1 MIEITDHQHSRNVD
15 EYTRQSN
22 IVDGLFE
29 RNNSQIEY
37 LIKSGK
43 ETMSFMNN
51 YRRANKIN
59 KDAMKAKLQ
68 AIEDIIASGKE
79 PEPSVF
85 YAFSNIIK
93 VVDDHH
99 RLQNAMLKLTT
110 ASGALLSKESER
122 LSQKEYYV
130 IALEE
135 IGKTVPVLEKL
146 VDEFELHF
154 EKVKETNE
162 KIKTDYPQEII
173 KYWP

>member
-59 KDAMKAKLQ
+59 KDA
-68 AIEDIIASGKE
+68 
-79 PEPSVF
+79 V
-85 YAFSNIIK
+85 
-93 VVDDHH
+93 
-99 RLQNAMLKLTT
+99 
-110 ASGALLSKESER
+110 
-122 LSQKEYYV
+122 
-130 IALEE
+130 
-135 IGKTVPVLEKL
+135 
-146 VDEFELHF
+146 
-154 EKVKETNE
+154 
-162 KIKTDYPQEII
+162 
-173 KYWP
+173 